1 MSKAIGKTTRVIGWY
16 HSHPHITVLPSHVD
30 VRTQAMYQ
38 LLDQGFIG
46 LIFSCFNEDAQ
57 KAGRIQVIAFQS
69 LDKKQQLLLQQKREM
84 PLAIEVPSSPS
95 SSSTLRSADNM
106 ITESAE
112 QDSADSSRPAKTSKA
127 AAGSG
132 SGYSGMEFY
141 MHSDNPIPTTSNS
154 LYNNGI
160 TDLIP
165 IAEMSDGDMN
175 ASMQEALHLSS
186 LEASGADYVRKE
198 IPLQVLPT
206 SYLLT
211 LESPLA
217 SFVKLQH
224 VLYDEERSSYN
235 QALQHNL
242 RDGKVHPLTYVHHSS
257 TYHASLCKLMEI
269 CLSPAITVLQDRLM
283 QNEIRMGMLKEE
295 AKTLEA
301 EAKSRGIDPTKTESP
316 RRSPHTP
323 QGVSPRAS
331 NIRKKP
337 S

>member
-1 MSKAIGKTTRVIGWY
+1 
-16 HSHPHITVLPSHVD
+16 
-30 VRTQAMYQ
+30 
-38 LLDQGFIG
+38 
-46 LIFSCFNEDAQ
+46 
-57 KAGRIQVIAFQS
+57 
-69 LDKKQQLLLQQKREM
+69 
-84 PLAIEVPSSPS
+84 LAIEVPSSPS

-106 ITESAE
+106 VTESAE
-112 QDSADSSRPAKTSKA
+112 QDSADSSLPAKPRKV

-132 SGYSGMEFY
+132 SGYSSMEFY
-141 MHSDNPIPTTSNS
+141 KHSDNPIPTITHP
-154 LYNNGI
+154 LYNNDI

-165 IAEMSDGDMN
+165 VAEMSDGDMN

-206 SYLLT
+206 SYLLN

-224 VLYDEERSSYN
+224 VLYDEERSAYN

-242 RDGKVHPLTYVHHSS
+242 CDGKVHPLTYVHHSS

-283 QNEIRMGMLKEE
+283 QNEIRV
-295 AKTLEA
+295 
-301 EAKSRGIDPTKTESP
+301 I
-316 RRSPHTP
+316 
-323 QGVSPRAS
+323 VF
-331 NIRKKP
+331 
-337 S
+337 